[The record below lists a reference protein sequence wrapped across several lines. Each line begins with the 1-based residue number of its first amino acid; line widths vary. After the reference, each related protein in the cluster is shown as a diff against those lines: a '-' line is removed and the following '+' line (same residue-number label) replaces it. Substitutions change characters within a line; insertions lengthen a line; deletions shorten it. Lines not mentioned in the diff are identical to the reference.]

1 MKSKIIKAV
10 GKEILSLVC
19 IILSIIG
26 LLFIGHWLYSISN
39 MLVWIVLGIL
49 FLGYIGSVVYSCIDA
64 PAVSYWYIVYYHSR
78 GQASLFLPKED
89 DFFNSMNFRI
99 EKAID
104 LEIFGYKHLEKLL
117 EDQLVIQHKNGSY
130 SFDKAIWKML
140 KPKK

>member
-26 LLFIGHWLYSISN
+26 LLFVGHWLYSISN
-39 MLVWIVLGIL
+39 ILVWIVLGIL

-64 PAVSYWYIVYYHSR
+64 PATSYWYIVYYHSR

-89 DFFNSMNFRI
+89 DFFNVEYYRNLI
-99 EKAID
+99 EK
-104 LEIFGYKHLEKLL
+104 EVGYRVMILDWKEFT
-117 EDQLVIQHKNGSY
+117 EEQYQLILGSY
-130 SFDKAIWKML
+130 ISSYTKI
-140 KPKK
+140 

>member
-10 GKEILSLVC
+10 GKEIVSLLF

-26 LLFIGHWLYSISN
+26 VLCIGHFLYSISN

-64 PAVSYWYIVYYHSR
+64 PAVSYWYIVYHHSR

-89 DFFNSMNFRI
+89 DFFNVEYYRNLI
-99 EKAID
+99 EKEA
-104 LEIFGYKHLEKLL
+104 GYRVMILDWKEFT
-117 EDQLVIQHKNGSY
+117 EEQYQLILKENERNESNGIA
-130 SFDKAIWKML
+130 KAE
-140 KPKK
+140 

>member
-26 LLFIGHWLYSISN
+26 LLFVGHWLYSISN
-39 MLVWIVLGIL
+39 ILVWIVLGIL

-64 PAVSYWYIVYYHSR
+64 PATSYWYIVYYHSR

-89 DFFNSMNFRI
+89 DFFNVEYYRNLI
-99 EKAID
+99 EKGV
-104 LEIFGYKHLEKLL
+104 GYRVMILDWKEFT
-117 EDQLVIQHKNGSY
+117 EEQYQLILKENERNESNGIA
-130 SFDKAIWKML
+130 KAE
-140 KPKK
+140 

>member
-26 LLFIGHWLYSISN
+26 LLFVGHWLYSISN
-39 MLVWIVLGIL
+39 ILVWIVLGIL

-64 PAVSYWYIVYYHSR
+64 PATSYWYIVYCYSR

-89 DFFNSMNFRI
+89 DFFNVEYYRNLI
-99 EKAID
+99 EK
-104 LEIFGYKHLEKLL
+104 EVGYRVMILDWKEFT
-117 EDQLVIQHKNGSY
+117 EEQYQLILKENERNESNGIA
-130 SFDKAIWKML
+130 KAE
-140 KPKK
+140 

>member
-26 LLFIGHWLYSISN
+26 LLFVGHWLYSISN
-39 MLVWIVLGIL
+39 ILVWIVLGIL

-64 PAVSYWYIVYYHSR
+64 PATSYWYIVYYCSR

-89 DFFNSMNFRI
+89 DFFNVEYYRNLI
-99 EKAID
+99 EK
-104 LEIFGYKHLEKLL
+104 EVGYRVMILDWKEFT
-117 EDQLVIQHKNGSY
+117 EEQYQLILKENERNESNGIA
-130 SFDKAIWKML
+130 KAE
-140 KPKK
+140 

>member
-26 LLFIGHWLYSISN
+26 LLFVGHWLYSISN
-39 MLVWIVLGIL
+39 ILVWIVLGIL

-64 PAVSYWYIVYYHSR
+64 PATSYWYIVYYHSR

-89 DFFNSMNFRI
+89 DFFNVEYYRNLI
-99 EKAID
+99 EKEVGSRVMILD
-104 LEIFGYKHLEKLL
+104 WKEFTEEQY
-117 EDQLVIQHKNGSY
+117 QLILKENERNESNGIA
-130 SFDKAIWKML
+130 KAE
-140 KPKK
+140 

>member
-26 LLFIGHWLYSISN
+26 LLFVGHWLYSISN
-39 MLVWIVLGIL
+39 ILVWIVLGIL

-64 PAVSYWYIVYYHSR
+64 PATSYWYIVYYYSR

-89 DFFNSMNFRI
+89 DFFNVEYYRNFI
-99 EKAID
+99 EK
-104 LEIFGYKHLEKLL
+104 EVGYRVMILDWKEFT
-117 EDQLVIQHKNGSY
+117 EEQYQLILKENERNESNGIA
-130 SFDKAIWKML
+130 KAE
-140 KPKK
+140 

>member
-26 LLFIGHWLYSISN
+26 LLFVGHWLYSISN
-39 MLVWIVLGIL
+39 ILVWTVLGIL

-64 PAVSYWYIVYYHSR
+64 PATSYWYIVYYHSR

-89 DFFNSMNFRI
+89 DFFNVEYYRNLI
-99 EKAID
+99 EK
-104 LEIFGYKHLEKLL
+104 EVGYRVMILDWKEFT
-117 EDQLVIQHKNGSY
+117 EEQYQLILKENERNESNGIA
-130 SFDKAIWKML
+130 KAE
-140 KPKK
+140 

>member
-26 LLFIGHWLYSISN
+26 LLFVGHWLYSISN
-39 MLVWIVLGIL
+39 ILVWIVLGVL

-64 PAVSYWYIVYYHSR
+64 PATSYWYIVYYHSR

-89 DFFNSMNFRI
+89 DFFNVEYYRNLI
-99 EKAID
+99 EK
-104 LEIFGYKHLEKLL
+104 EVGYRVMILDWKEFT
-117 EDQLVIQHKNGSY
+117 EEQYQLILKENERNESNGIA
-130 SFDKAIWKML
+130 KAE
-140 KPKK
+140 

>member
-26 LLFIGHWLYSISN
+26 LLFVGHWLYSISN
-39 MLVWIVLGIL
+39 ILVWIVLGIL

-64 PAVSYWYIVYYHSR
+64 PATSYWYIVYYHSR

-89 DFFNSMNFRI
+89 DFFNVEYYRNLI
-99 EKAID
+99 EKEVRYRVMILD
-104 LEIFGYKHLEKLL
+104 WKEFTEEQY
-117 EDQLVIQHKNGSY
+117 QLILKENERNESNRIA
-130 SFDKAIWKML
+130 KAE
-140 KPKK
+140 

>member
-26 LLFIGHWLYSISN
+26 LLFVGHWLYSISN
-39 MLVWIVLGIL
+39 ILVWIVLGIL

-64 PAVSYWYIVYYHSR
+64 PATSYWYIVYYYSR

-89 DFFNSMNFRI
+89 DFFNVEYYRNLI
-99 EKAID
+99 EK
-104 LEIFGYKHLEKLL
+104 EVGYRVIILDWKEFT
-117 EDQLVIQHKNGSY
+117 EEQYQLILKENERNESNGIA
-130 SFDKAIWKML
+130 KAE
-140 KPKK
+140 

>member
-26 LLFIGHWLYSISN
+26 LLFAGHWLYSISN
-39 MLVWIVLGIL
+39 ILVWIVLGIL

-64 PAVSYWYIVYYHSR
+64 PATSYWYIVYYHSR

-89 DFFNSMNFRI
+89 DFFNVEYYRNLI
-99 EKAID
+99 EK
-104 LEIFGYKHLEKLL
+104 EVGYRVMILDWKEFT
-117 EDQLVIQHKNGSY
+117 EEQYQLILKENERNEGNGIA
-130 SFDKAIWKML
+130 KAE
-140 KPKK
+140 

>member
-26 LLFIGHWLYSISN
+26 LLFVGHWLYSISN
-39 MLVWIVLGIL
+39 ILVWIVLGIL

-64 PAVSYWYIVYYHSR
+64 PATSYWYIVYYHSR

-89 DFFNSMNFRI
+89 DFFNVEYYRNLI
-99 EKAID
+99 EK
-104 LEIFGYKHLEKLL
+104 EVGYRVIILDWKEFT
-117 EDQLVIQHKNGSY
+117 EEQYQLILKENERNESNGIA
-130 SFDKAIWKML
+130 KAE
-140 KPKK
+140 

>member
-10 GKEILSLVC
+10 GKEIVSLLF

-26 LLFIGHWLYSISN
+26 VLCIGHFLYSISN

-64 PAVSYWYIVYYHSR
+64 LAVSYWYIVYYHSR

-89 DFFNSMNFRI
+89 DFFNVEYYRNLI
-99 EKAID
+99 EKEA
-104 LEIFGYKHLEKLL
+104 GYRVMILDWKEFT
-117 EDQLVIQHKNGSY
+117 EEQYQLILKENERNESNGIA
-130 SFDKAIWKML
+130 KAE
-140 KPKK
+140 

>member
-26 LLFIGHWLYSISN
+26 LLFVGHWLYSISN
-39 MLVWIVLGIL
+39 ILVWIVLGIL

-64 PAVSYWYIVYYHSR
+64 PATSYWYIVYYYSR

-89 DFFNSMNFRI
+89 DFFNVEYYRNLI
-99 EKAID
+99 EK
-104 LEIFGYKHLEKLL
+104 EVGYRVMILDWKEFT
-117 EDQLVIQHKNGSY
+117 EEQYQLILKGNERNESNGIA
-130 SFDKAIWKML
+130 KAE
-140 KPKK
+140 

>member
-26 LLFIGHWLYSISN
+26 LLFVGHWLYSISN
-39 MLVWIVLGIL
+39 ILVWIVLGIL

-64 PAVSYWYIVYYHSR
+64 PATSYLYIVYYHSR

-89 DFFNSMNFRI
+89 DFFNVEYYRNLI
-99 EKAID
+99 EK
-104 LEIFGYKHLEKLL
+104 ETGYRVMILDWKEFT
-117 EDQLVIQHKNGSY
+117 EEQYQLILKENERNESNGIA
-130 SFDKAIWKML
+130 KAE
-140 KPKK
+140 

>member
-26 LLFIGHWLYSISN
+26 LLFVGHWLYSISN
-39 MLVWIVLGIL
+39 ILVWIVLGIL

-64 PAVSYWYIVYYHSR
+64 PATSYWYIVFYYSR

-89 DFFNSMNFRI
+89 DFFNVEYYRNLI
-99 EKAID
+99 EK
-104 LEIFGYKHLEKLL
+104 EVGYRVMILDWKEFT
-117 EDQLVIQHKNGSY
+117 EEQYQLILKENERNESNGIA
-130 SFDKAIWKML
+130 KAE
-140 KPKK
+140 

>member
-26 LLFIGHWLYSISN
+26 LLFVGHWLYSISN
-39 MLVWIVLGIL
+39 ILVWIVLGIL

-64 PAVSYWYIVYYHSR
+64 PATSYWYIVYYYSR

-89 DFFNSMNFRI
+89 DFFNVEYYRNLI
-99 EKAID
+99 EK
-104 LEIFGYKHLEKLL
+104 EVGYRVMILDWKEFT
-117 EDQLVIQHKNGSY
+117 EEQYQLILKENERNESNGIA
-130 SFDKAIWKML
+130 KAE
-140 KPKK
+140 